1 MAALLDA
8 FLSDIESDDSKLA
21 KQLGK
26 IRDEAEDNL
35 VEVIARFKHGDGDSL
50 SEPERKLACRVLTL
64 LHRPSPKGLEL
75 LSSIL
80 GYLDMNT
87 NSKLEHAEAMLAVE
101 VLELFCKADSDN
113 DTLSNKELEV
123 LQAVLMHIDAD
134 GNGVID
140 ATERTALRDE
150 LWEPEEF
157 LARQKRDNPLVREVL
172 GLD

>member
-8 FLSDIESDDSKLA
+8 FLNDIESDDSKLA

-35 VEVIARFKHGDGDSL
+35 VEVLGRFKHNDGEALD
-50 SEPERKLACRVLTL
+50 EQERKLACRVLTL

-75 LSSIL
+75 LSTIL
-80 GYLDMNT
+80 GYLDVNA
-87 NSKLEHAEAMLAVE
+87 NDVLEYQEAILAAE
-101 VLELFCKADSDN
+101 VLELFCKADSEN

-123 LQAVLMHIDAD
+123 LQAVLMHLDTD

-140 ATERTALRDE
+140 PGERTALRDE
-150 LWEPEEF
+150 LWEPEKF
-157 LARQKRDNPLVREVL
+157 LAKQKRDNPLVREVL